1 MPGIIRAA
9 ERVALLFF
17 AALDGDAQ
25 PFDAGKRREFGD
37 GDPQPR
43 RLEVADDELRNG
55 FCRMFQ
61 QRKMLFR
68 EEFADVGDN
77 FSVIDGVFD
86 AIAVRGVFAAQSD
99 FQIKLDGLRHL
110 FFPLVDTDA
119 GFDAQLAD
127 EYGVH
132 GSVRWAAV
140 DLR

>member
-1 MPGIIRAA
+1 MIPRKA
-9 ERVALLFF
+9 RRLLLAF
-17 AALDGDAQ
+17 AAFDGDAEF
-25 PFDAGKRREFGD
+25 PDAGERGQFGD

-77 FSVIDGVFD
+77 LSVINGVFD

-119 GFDAQLAD
+119 GFDAQFAD

-132 GSVRWAAV
+132 GWVRWAAV